1 MPKMRAFCWTLRVKP
16 GRRTAVFRPDER
28 LVLLPFDVPPRVL
41 ERASVCRRLLDE
53 RPFAF
58 LVVVVF
64 FCAIAQMFLFCVII
78 AQNMAERRDG

>member
-1 MPKMRAFCWTLRVKP
+1 RSST
-16 GRRTAVFRPDER
+16 VFFFFLR

-41 ERASVCRRLLDE
+41 ERASACRRLLDE